1 MEVDMSIKRMAICY
15 DFDKTLASD
24 DMQSFTFIPSVGMS
38 IDDFWEESDS
48 MAQSGGMDKNLS
60 WMKMMLDKA
69 NASGLSLSRSAFE
82 KLGEKIKLYQGVDTW
97 FDLINTYSISQ
108 GIEMEHYIISSGLK
122 ELIQGSIVAPHIK
135 RIYASTFYYSP
146 EDVAIWPA
154 QAINYTNKT
163 QYLFRIAKGAF
174 EENDDR
180 VNDSF
185 PEEDLYLPYRNMI
198 YIGDSETDI
207 PCMNLLKKKGG
218 TSIGVYDAHKACPK
232 KVHQLFKEG
241 RINYFAPADYRE
253 EQPLFNLIK
262 KLIDLVKARE
272 SLNGE
277 TEKLQDIVNHI

>member
-1 MEVDMSIKRMAICY
+1 MLIKRMAICY
-15 DFDKTLASD
+15 DFDKTLACD

-38 IDDFWEESDS
+38 IDDFWEESDF

-69 NASGLSLSRSAFE
+69 SASGLPLSRSAFQ
-82 KLGEKIKLYQGVDTW
+82 KLGEKVKLYQGVDTW
-97 FDLINTYSISQ
+97 FELINSYALSQ
-108 GIEMEHYIISSGLK
+108 GIQMEHYIISSGLK
-122 ELIQGSIVAPHIK
+122 ELIEGSIVAPHIK

-146 EDVAIWPA
+146 DDVAIWPA

-174 EENDDR
+174 EENDER
-180 VNDSF
+180 VNDSI
-185 PEEDLYLPYRNMI
+185 PEEELYLPYRNMI

-218 TSIGVYDAHKACPK
+218 TSIGVYDTHKGCPK

-241 RINYFAPADYRE
+241 RINYFAPADYRK
-253 EQPLFNLIK
+253 EQPLFNLII
-262 KLIDLVKARE
+262 KLVDLVKARE

-277 TEKLQDIVNHI
+277 TEKLQALVNQA